1 MTDKA
6 IKPPTPLARQYVRL
20 VVGFSVGVGLGMAP
34 FLGRLEIP
42 GFVPLLSLYPDDL
55 QDPLVATGAFL
66 MGVVA
71 VVIQFYA
78 GERVS
83 RADVRRL
90 FRRTLIV
97 VGVALVLLVVLWV
110 LFVESVPTP
119 GEPARF
125 VITSER
131 LLTCPCDAAIS
142 NVECIQ
148 RLGAGPGSV
157 SRCWSDQ
164 AVKLAWLALFASYF
178 LLTGGFG
185 ALIGLLLLQKAAK
198 QQEAARAA
206 KRRRKAKREPAPEPA
221 DAAD

>member
-1 MTDKA
+1 MTNEA
-6 IKPPTPLARQYVRL
+6 ITPPTPLARQFVRL

-34 FLGRLEIP
+34 FLGALKVP
-42 GFVPLLSLYPDDL
+42 GFRALLSLYPNEL
-55 QDPLVATGAFL
+55 REPLVATGAFL

-83 RADVRRL
+83 RTDVRRL

-110 LFVESVPTP
+110 ENVRLVPTT
-119 GEPARF
+119 GEPASF
-125 VITSER
+125 VVAGER
-131 LLTCPCDAAIS
+131 LSTCPCAAATPD
-142 NVECIQ
+142 VECIRQ
-148 RLGAGPGSV
+148 LGAGPGGV
-157 SRCWSDQ
+157 SRCWSDK
-164 AVKLAWLALFASYF
+164 AARRIWLGLFASYF

-198 QQEAARAA
+198 QQEAGRTA
-206 KRRRKAKREPAPEPA
+206 KRRRKAKREPRSA